1 MALEKIIL
9 RTENRVAGLFSNG
22 YFRILES
29 NVDRR
34 NNKWRIRVGGFADE
48 EARRLVSNQPNMMG
62 DDQRIVIDKW
72 YEAPVTDNT
81 SIADAYAYLK
91 SHADF
96 ATAADVLEEG
106 QEA

>member
-1 MALEKIIL
+1 MALKKIIE
-9 RTENRVAGLFSNG
+9 RTGNRVGGSFLSG

-48 EARRLVSNQPNMMG
+48 EARRLPSNQPNMMG
-62 DDQRIVIDKW
+62 DDQRIISDKW
-72 YEAPVTDNT
+72 YEAPVTNST

-91 SHADF
+91 TQADF

>member
-1 MALEKIIL
+1 MALRKTIL
-9 RTENRVAGLFSNG
+9 RSENRVGGLFSNG

-48 EARRLVSNQPNMMG
+48 EARRLASNQPNMMG
-62 DDQRIVIDKW
+62 EDQRIVSDKW
-72 YEAPVTDNT
+72 YEAPVTNST

-91 SHADF
+91 TQPDF